1 MVQQP
6 ESDDEAT
13 IETPRFEPVPLPD
26 DEFKDQLA
34 QVIPHLRAFGRSLSG
49 SRDLADDLVQE
60 TLLKAWA
67 ARKRFQAGT
76 NMRAW
81 TFIILRNLFL
91 SQMRRARFK
100 GEWDEITASK
110 LLAAPASQD
119 RHVELGDMQRALL
132 HLPQPQREA
141 LILVGAGG
149 FAYEEAAEICG
160 CAVGTI
166 KSRVARGRVALEDLL
181 TDGKLPSRREHET
194 DGSRTALQSIMSEVD
209 ELSRDRDPRECSRIP
224 TGEIGAVARLSQASR
239 YDGFSRVCAEQSPRT
254 SSSERTSPSIAKA
267 WRRALPT
274 PAWTVGGA
282 TFTNRLEEACTMA
295 SILGLSVFT
304 CLRTRRERPEFQTL
318 RALNVTDLGCCMNE
332 TQSERSG

>member
-1 MVQQP
+1 MFDQTALGHEPALQRAGFSLTKDRGH
-6 ESDDEAT
+6 EG
-13 IETPRFEPVPLPD
+13 TPDLASEPVPLPD
-26 DEFKDQLA
+26 PEFKEQLA
-34 QVIPHLRAFGRSLSG
+34 SVIPHLRAFGRSLSG

-110 LLAAPASQD
+110 ILAAPASQD
-119 RHVELGDMQRALL
+119 RHIELGDMQRALM

-166 KSRVARGRVALEDLL
+166 KSRVARGRVALEQLL
-181 TDGKLPSRREHET
+181 SSGKLPSRRQHRT
-194 DGSRTALQSIMSEVD
+194 DPDKSALQTIMGEVD
-209 ELSRDRDPRECSRIP
+209 DLSRDH
-224 TGEIGAVARLSQASR
+224 G
-239 YDGFSRVCAEQSPRT
+239 
-254 SSSERTSPSIAKA
+254 
-267 WRRALPT
+267 
-274 PAWTVGGA
+274 
-282 TFTNRLEEACTMA
+282 
-295 SILGLSVFT
+295 
-304 CLRTRRERPEFQTL
+304 
-318 RALNVTDLGCCMNE
+318 
-332 TQSERSG
+332 

>member
-1 MVQQP
+1 MTNDGP
-6 ESDDEAT
+6 PRAEDEDDGET
-13 IETPRFEPVPLPD
+13 VETPVHTPLPD
-26 DEFKDQLA
+26 DEFKVQLA

-49 SRDLADDLVQE
+49 NRDLADDLVQE

-67 ARKRFQAGT
+67 ARQRFQAGT

-100 GEWDEITASK
+100 GEWDEITANK

-166 KSRVARGRVALEDLL
+166 KSRVARGRVALEALL
-181 TDGKLPSRREHET
+181 SEGKLPSRRTYET
-194 DGSRTALQSIMSEVD
+194 DPNTTALQTIMDQVD
-209 ELSRDRDPRECSRIP
+209 DLSRN
-224 TGEIGAVARLSQASR
+224 
-239 YDGFSRVCAEQSPRT
+239 
-254 SSSERTSPSIAKA
+254 
-267 WRRALPT
+267 AL
-274 PAWTVGGA
+274 
-282 TFTNRLEEACTMA
+282 EHK
-295 SILGLSVFT
+295 
-304 CLRTRRERPEFQTL
+304 
-318 RALNVTDLGCCMNE
+318 
-332 TQSERSG
+332 

>member
-1 MVQQP
+1 MT
-6 ESDDEAT
+6 SDEDDDDYVEP
-13 IETPRFEPVPLPD
+13 PRPEPVPLPD
-26 DEFKDQLA
+26 DEFKDQLGA
-34 QVIPHLRAFGRSLSG
+34 VIPHLRAFGRSLSG

-100 GEWDEITASK
+100 GEWDDITASK
-110 LLAAPASQD
+110 ILAAPASQD
-119 RHVELGDMQRALL
+119 RHIELGDMQRALL

-166 KSRVARGRVALEDLL
+166 KSRVARGRVALEALL
-181 TDGKLPSRREHET
+181 SGGKLPSRRQHIT
-194 DGSRTALQSIMSEVD
+194 DPDKTALQVIMGEVD
-209 ELSRDRDPRECSRIP
+209 DLSRGHDATP
-224 TGEIGAVARLSQASR
+224 VASH
-239 YDGFSRVCAEQSPRT
+239 
-254 SSSERTSPSIAKA
+254 
-267 WRRALPT
+267 
-274 PAWTVGGA
+274 
-282 TFTNRLEEACTMA
+282 
-295 SILGLSVFT
+295 
-304 CLRTRRERPEFQTL
+304 
-318 RALNVTDLGCCMNE
+318 
-332 TQSERSG
+332 

>member
-1 MVQQP
+1 MMMEDRGAASVQDAD
-6 ESDDEAT
+6 DDED
-13 IETPRFEPVPLPD
+13 EEPVAAVEWEPLPD
-26 DEFKDQLA
+26 DEFRDQLG

-100 GEWDEITASK
+100 GEWDELTASK

-119 RHVELGDMQRALL
+119 RHIELGDMQRALL

-166 KSRVARGRVALEDLL
+166 KSRVARGRVALEALM
-181 TDGKLPSRREHET
+181 TNGKLPSRREHVS
-194 DGSRTALQSIMSEVD
+194 DAGKTALQSIMGEVD
-209 ELSRDRDPRECSRIP
+209 ELSRDR
-224 TGEIGAVARLSQASR
+224 
-239 YDGFSRVCAEQSPRT
+239 
-254 SSSERTSPSIAKA
+254 
-267 WRRALPT
+267 
-274 PAWTVGGA
+274 
-282 TFTNRLEEACTMA
+282 
-295 SILGLSVFT
+295 
-304 CLRTRRERPEFQTL
+304 
-318 RALNVTDLGCCMNE
+318 
-332 TQSERSG
+332 

>member
-1 MVQQP
+1 LGGKQLEDEQQVAGAERAP
-6 ESDDEAT
+6 DWEPLSDAD
-13 IETPRFEPVPLPD
+13 
-26 DEFKDQLA
+26 FKDQLA

-110 LLAAPASQD
+110 ILAAPASQD
-119 RHVELGDMQRALL
+119 KHIELGDMQRALM

-166 KSRVARGRVALEDLL
+166 KSRVARGRVALESLL
-181 TDGKLPSRREHET
+181 ASGKLPSRRQHKT
-194 DGSRTALQSIMSEVD
+194 DPDKSALQTIMGEVD
-209 ELSRDRDPRECSRIP
+209 DLSRDH
-224 TGEIGAVARLSQASR
+224 G
-239 YDGFSRVCAEQSPRT
+239 
-254 SSSERTSPSIAKA
+254 
-267 WRRALPT
+267 
-274 PAWTVGGA
+274 
-282 TFTNRLEEACTMA
+282 
-295 SILGLSVFT
+295 
-304 CLRTRRERPEFQTL
+304 
-318 RALNVTDLGCCMNE
+318 
-332 TQSERSG
+332 